1 MTHAP
6 HGTAPYRTVPHRTVS
21 RRTASPSEEQDDS
34 AAQ

>member
-6 HGTAPYRTVPHRTVS
+6 HRTAPYRTVPHRTVS